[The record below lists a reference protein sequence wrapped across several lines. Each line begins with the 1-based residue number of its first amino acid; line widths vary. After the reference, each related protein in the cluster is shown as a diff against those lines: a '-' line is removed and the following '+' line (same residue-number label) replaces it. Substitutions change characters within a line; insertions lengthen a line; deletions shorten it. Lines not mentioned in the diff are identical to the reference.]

1 VLVKNGLRRRWSAV
15 RTAVAALGLALLA
28 TAIWPVLPHL
38 DGGTELVRLRHA
50 LLLGPDLPATTD
62 WQPPAW
68 PNDFR
73 RDHRPTT
80 AYFAEQA
87 KLLGLAA
94 IPGDWARSQAIGR
107 QLLTSASALTGT
119 PIRRGLED
127 THRTIVREGRGYCGD
142 FVRAFEA
149 LGQAGGLVVRPWA
162 FSFDGY
168 GGHGHIWLEV
178 WNREVAR
185 WQLIDVFNNQWFSAE
200 PGGPALGALELLQLM
215 RAGGTPSVRRWVAGG
230 RLGYEDETKYLQY
243 VRRGLSQ
250 WMLVSGNN
258 VTSVDQSGLVRLLR
272 PLGRVAEGVG
282 VVLAGDSPKVR
293 MVVVPES
300 AKQRQAMHRLHA
312 GLARSAI
319 LGPLGFL
326 LLATAAWWRR
336 TPAPMPR
343 RAHGEDEDA
352 LATLWSGCIA
362 VYSALFPHAGEP
374 QAGLFIRE
382 RMFRVA
388 GPAQLVVVS
397 PRPWFPLQGLIR
409 LVVPGYRPPTATY
422 ECQQGVDVWF
432 PRYLAVPGGLR
443 RLDGLSMA
451 LCTLP
456 LMRRLKRER
465 GLTLIDAHFAYP
477 AGAAAGW
484 LGRWLGL
491 PVTVTLRGTEVRQL
505 ADRALRPSVL
515 RALEHAVRVFS
526 VSDSLRRVAAGAGA
540 DQAKLHVVGNGV
552 DLGKF
557 QRLSQAAARSRL
569 GIDAEALVL
578 VSVGGLVERK
588 GFHRVIELLP
598 NLLRRFPGLL
608 FLVIGG
614 PSPEGD
620 ISERLRRQVA
630 ELGLQACVRFLGPM
644 APEALHVPLSA
655 ADVFVLATSNEGW
668 ANVLLE
674 AMACGLPVITTDV
687 GGNRE
692 VVCSP
697 QLGTVVPFGDPIAL
711 SEALAEALVHPWD
724 RDAIVRYAQDN
735 DWSRRVSVLQQHFA
749 QIAPVR

>member
-1 VLVKNGLRRRWSAV
+1 MLVTTGLRRHWGAARGAIS
-15 RTAVAALGLALLA
+15 ALGLAMLA
-28 TAIWPVLPHL
+28 LALAPVLPHL
-38 DGGTELVRLRHA
+38 GGGTELVRLRHA
-50 LLLGPDLPATTD
+50 LLLGPDLATMAD

-68 PNDFR
+68 PQGFR
-73 RDHRPTT
+73 RDQRPPLP
-80 AYFAEQA
+80 YFADQA
-87 KLLGLAA
+87 HALGLAA
-94 IPGDWARSQAIGR
+94 LPGDWARAQAIGR
-107 QLLTSASALTGT
+107 QLLTSAPALIGT
-119 PIRRGLED
+119 PIQRGLED
-127 THRTIVREGRGYCGD
+127 THRAIVREGRGYCGD
-142 FVRAFEA
+142 FVRAFMA
-149 LGQAGGLVVRPWA
+149 IGQAAGLAVRPWA

-168 GGHGHIWLEV
+168 GGRGHIWLEI
-178 WNREVAR
+178 WNREAGR

-215 RAGGTPSVRRWVAGG
+215 RAGGTPAVRRWVEGG
-230 RLGYEDETKYLQY
+230 RLGYENETKYLQY
-243 VRRGLSQ
+243 LRGGLSQ

-258 VTSVDQSGLVRLLR
+258 VTSVDQSLPVRLLR
-272 PLGRVAEGVG
+272 PLGRAAEGLG
-282 VVLAGDSPKVR
+282 AVLAGDSPVLR

-300 AKQRQAMHRLHA
+300 AAQREAMHRLHA
-312 GLARSAI
+312 GLERAAV
-319 LGPLGFL
+319 LGPFGLLMLG
-326 LLATAAWWRR
+326 AAALWRR
-336 TPAPMPR
+336 ARPALPR
-343 RAHGEDEDA
+343 GHGLDRPSSA
-352 LATLWSGCIA
+352 APWRGCIA

-388 GPAQLVVVS
+388 GPSQLVVVS
-397 PRPWFPLQGLIR
+397 PRPWFPLQGLVR
-409 LVVPGYRPPTATY
+409 LAVPGYRPPAAPY

-432 PRYLAVPGGLR
+432 PRYLAVPGAFR

-451 LCTLP
+451 LCTWP

-465 GLTLIDAHFAYP
+465 GLALIDAHFAYP

-505 ADRALRPSVL
+505 SDRSLRSAVL

-526 VSDSLRRVAAGAGA
+526 VSESLRRVAAGAGA
-540 DQAKLHVVGNGV
+540 DAAKLHVVGNGV
-552 DLGKF
+552 DLAKF
-557 QRLSQAAARSRL
+557 QRLPKADARSRQ
-569 GIDAEALVL
+569 GIDDGARVL

-598 NLLRRFPGLL
+598 RLRQRFPGLL

-620 ISERLRRQVA
+620 IGERLRRQVA
-630 ELGLQACVRFLGPM
+630 ELGLQDTVRFLGPM

-674 AMACGLPVITTDV
+674 AMACGLPVVTTDV

-697 QLGTVVPFGDPIAL
+697 QLGTVVPFGEP
-711 SEALAEALVHPWD
+711 SALAEALADALQRPWD

-735 DWSRRVSVLQQHFA
+735 DWSRRVTVLQQHFA
-749 QIAPVR
+749 QLAAAR